1 MSVFD
6 ARDMDF
12 AITSHALSKRYP
24 NGVLA
29 VDAVQLHVPCG
40 QVYGLLGPNGAGKT
54 TTLRMLVGLIRPSSG
69 GAMVAGHEA
78 GSRES
83 RRRVG
88 ALLDRF
94 GFYPYLSGRNNLRV
108 VALYCGLGNHRIE
121 LALEEVGMARDADRR
136 YGSYSRGMQQRI
148 ALAAVLMREP
158 AVVILDEPTTGLDPQ
173 GIHDMRTLIREMAR
187 SGRTVLLSS
196 HNLSEVE
203 HTCHTVG
210 VINQG
215 RLVVEGPVS
224 QLRGARS
231 LVVRAAPIE
240 SAAQVLV
247 AIAGADRVSRHED
260 YFVMMLD
267 GVPVRDISHALA
279 ASGVDILELRQQERS
294 LEDVF
299 FELTSPSEARSA

>member
-69 GAMVAGHEA
+69 GAMVAGYEA

-108 VALYCGLGNHRIE
+108 VALYCGLGNHRVE

-136 YGSYSRGMQQRI
+136 YGTYSRGMQQRI

-196 HNLSEVE
+196 HHLSEVE
-203 HTCHTVG
+203 QTCHTVG

-231 LVVRAAPIE
+231 LIVRAAPIE

-247 AIAGADRVSRHED
+247 AIAGADRVSRRED

-299 FELTSPSEARSA
+299 FELTSPPEARSA

>member
-12 AITSHALSKRYP
+12 AITSHALSKRYA

-29 VDAVQLHVPCG
+29 VDSVELQVPRG
-40 QVYGLLGPNGAGKT
+40 GVYGLLGPNGAGKT
-54 TTLRMLVGLIRPSSG
+54 TTLRMLVGLIRPTGG
-69 GAMVAGHEA
+69 GAIVDGHDA
-78 GSRES
+78 GSCES
-83 RRRVG
+83 RRQVG

-108 VALYCGLGNHRIE
+108 VARYCGLSDRRIE
-121 LALEEVGMARDADRR
+121 LALEEVGMARDANRR
-136 YGSYSRGMQQRI
+136 YGTYSRGMQQRI

-158 AVVILDEPTTGLDPQ
+158 AVVILDEPTNGLDPQ
-173 GIHDMRTLIREMAR
+173 GILDMRMLVRAMAA

-196 HNLSEVE
+196 HHLSEVE
-203 HTCHTVG
+203 QVCETVG

-224 QLRGARS
+224 ELRGARS
-231 LVVRAAPIE
+231 LIVKATPIE
-240 SAAQVLV
+240 PAAQVLF
-247 AIAGADRVSRHED
+247 AIAGADRVIRRED
-260 YFVMMLD
+260 CLVMTLD
-267 GVPVRDISHALA
+267 GVPVRDISRALA

-299 FELTSPSEARSA
+299 FELTSRAEARSA